1 MRDNLVETLLEMME
15 IGSDNRADKS
25 TIIDYARRRLEKLG
39 LRTSITGLDD
49 APALWTSFGE
59 GGIILSGHLDT
70 VPVGD
75 SWSRTQGEIQGD
87 KIFGRGASDMKGAVA
102 ANLDAAETLVE
113 EGVPFSIFLTTDE
126 EEDMFGALELSGLDV
141 LEKARGIL
149 IGEPTGMM
157 IVAREKGV
165 YRFRIT
171 TKGKA
176 GHSSQPWLGENA
188 IMKMHRIISRLDDLL
203 TSPKDFT
210 EKRTATITTMDGGTK
225 NNVIPE
231 SCSAEIDIRFP
242 PSESI
247 ELVRSSIEE
256 RLADQNYLLETIAE
270 LDPFEAPESSSLIRE
285 ALDFLNTE
293 MYSAAFA
300 TEASRFSVRN
310 QEIVIC
316 GPGKPG
322 TCHIVDEW
330 VSKVDLE
337 RYRDFIIHMARFSS
351 QG

>member
-1 MRDNLVETLLEMME
+1 MRDNLIDTLLELME
-15 IGSDNRADKS
+15 IGSDNRSDKGP
-25 TIIDYARRRLEKLG
+25 IIKYTVGRLEELG
-39 LRTSITGLDD
+39 LQTSITGPKDT
-49 APALWTSFGE
+49 PALWGSFGE

-70 VPVGD
+70 VPIGD
-75 SWSRTQGEIQGD
+75 GWSRGQGEIQGD
-87 KIFGRGASDMKGAVA
+87 RIFGRGASDMKGAVA
-102 ANLDAAETLVE
+102 ANLDAAEILVE

-126 EEDMFGALELSGLDV
+126 EEGMFGALELSGLDV

-188 IMKMHRIISRLDDLL
+188 IMKMHRIISRLDDML
-203 TSPKDFT
+203 TSPMDFT
-210 EKRTATITTMDGGTK
+210 EERTASVTTINGGAK

-231 SCSAEIDIRFP
+231 SCSAEIDVRFP
-242 PSESI
+242 PWESI
-247 ELVRSSIEE
+247 ELVRSSIED
-256 RLADQNYLLETIAE
+256 RLADQDYGIETIAE
-270 LDPFEAPESSSLIRE
+270 LDSFEATEPSSLISE
-285 ALDFLNTE
+285 AVDFLDTK

-300 TEASRFSVRN
+300 TEASRFYMHN
-310 QEIVIC
+310 QEIIIC

-330 VSKVDLE
+330 VSKVDLK
-337 RYRDFIIHMARFSS
+337 RYRDFVLHMARFSS

>member
-1 MRDNLVETLLEMME
+1 MSNNLVDTLLDLMK
-15 IGSDNRADKS
+15 IGSDNRTDKGP
-25 TIIDYARRRLEKLG
+25 IIEYMAGRLEKLG
-39 LRTSITGLDD
+39 LEASITGPKE
-49 APALWTSFGE
+49 APALWASFGE

-75 SWSRTQGEIQGD
+75 GWSRGQGEIQGD
-87 KIFGRGASDMKGAVA
+87 IIYGRGASDMKGAVA

-113 EGVPFSIFLTTDE
+113 NGVPFSIFLTTDE
-126 EEDMFGALELSGLDV
+126 EEGMFGALELSGLDV

-171 TKGKA
+171 TRGIA

-188 IMKMHRIISRLDDLL
+188 IMKMHGLVSRLDDML
-203 TSPKDFT
+203 TPPLDFT
-210 EKRTATITTMDGGTK
+210 EERTASVTTMNGGAK

-231 SCSAEIDIRFP
+231 SCSAEIDVRFP
-242 PSESI
+242 PGESI
-247 ELVRSSIEE
+247 EFIRSLIEDRLV
-256 RLADQNYLLETIAE
+256 DQDYGIETIAE
-270 LDPFEAPESSSLIRE
+270 LDPFEAPESSNLISE
-285 ALDFLNTE
+285 AIDFLNTE

-300 TEASRFSVRN
+300 TEASRFSLRN
-310 QEIVIC
+310 PDIIIC

-330 VSKVDLE
+330 VSKIDLK
-337 RYRDFIIHMARFSS
+337 RYRDFVLHMARFSS